1 MDGGIPIS
9 DYARAMIDA
18 AKVALSKGKS
28 KRTRHP
34 GERGKVNAA
43 RWAILNRFVDVH
55 MRALPIQATAVW
67 LSLFRH
73 ADGTGAVSRALTVL
87 ARDTGLSL
95 YSVRKGI
102 AALEA
107 AGLLSI
113 RLKGNNYGGQ
123 YTVTCYK
130 LTKIR

>member
-1 MDGGIPIS
+1 MDSGIPIS
-9 DYARAMIDA
+9 PEAQRMIDA
-18 AKVALSKGKS
+18 AKAALSKGAS

-34 GERGKVNAA
+34 GERGKANAA
-43 RWAILNRFVDVH
+43 RWSMLNRFVDVH
-55 MRALPIQATAVW
+55 MQALPIQATAVW